1 MINNILNKTNILLGV
16 LSVSILGNYKLY
28 NENNSLKK
36 EKSFMFELYRSSINK
51 QIHYIN
57 KIKNI

>member
-1 MINNILNKTNILLGV
+1 MINNLLYLSV

-28 NENNSLKK
+28 NENNILKK
-36 EKSFMFELYRSSINK
+36 EKTYMYELYKNSVNT

-57 KIKNI
+57 KIKKN